1 MGSVSS
7 LIPDENQIKDI
18 QEETGLSKEQLQRLY
33 SRFIALDKQS
43 EGSLRREDLERIPEL
58 YVNPVS
64 QFLLDAFFRDR
75 NEINFLEF
83 VKFLA
88 TFRPVD
94 EGRPT
99 SINRRE
105 AKLRFLFDMYDLDR
119 DGVISVDEVHRML
132 EELLGRHGRPD
143 QVLSIA
149 RRIVHEAALD
159 YAAANGVAEM
169 PSGGKIDSID
179 FPAFEHAMRN
189 VSDHQLSICFLS

>member
-1 MGSVSS
+1 
-7 LIPDENQIKDI
+7 
-18 QEETGLSKEQLQRLY
+18 SKEQLQRLY

-83 VKFLA
+83 
-88 TFRPVD
+88 
-94 EGRPT
+94 GRPT

-169 PSGGKIDSID
+169 PSGGQIDSID